1 MFNSLNFDYKFDQ
14 YKIIDH
20 YKDATK
26 NEFSKNF
33 IGVHNMKYL
42 EAGIC
47 YGLTH
52 LFLRYAHINKEKQYV
67 TNFYRDI
74 KAAKKSSTKN
84 PKKDILINQHFY
96 TASKIQMRS
105 AKAVN
110 INNSIANF
118 HYTNQLNNEKSK
130 DYINRLFELNRVI
143 FLAHNLSEK
152 NIKEFKLNL
161 NELYDYSYSVK
172 PKAESLK
179 KNISAKTVLLA
190 KYAREVKKYCSK
202 YTKNDLSANY
212 IAKFFTLTKKY
223 HIELIKNSIIE
234 DHNKHG
240 IRYDSY
246 TTIDK
251 ATKENHC
258 NIITLAQFKQR
269 ITNRLFKKQDIIC
282 DFLTRYHAMGIS
294 IKHVENKVIFEF
306 FEPNQG
312 LFITTNA
319 KKFFKFIDKMVSQQ
333 ECLMNEKN
341 EPIIEVNTSYADKLH
356 QYPLSDKIKEPRFY
370 KS

>member
-1 MFNSLNFDYKFDQ
+1 MFSSLNFNYKFNQ

-20 YKDATK
+20 YKDVTK

-33 IGVHNMKYL
+33 IGAHNMKSL

-52 LFLRYAHINKEKQYV
+52 LFLRYAHINKEKKYV
-67 TNFYRDI
+67 TNFYHDI
-74 KAAKKSSTKN
+74 KAAKKLSTN
-84 PKKDILINQHFY
+84 KDILINHHFY
-96 TASKIQMRS
+96 TASKIQMLTT
-105 AKAVN
+105 KAVN

-118 HYTNQLNNEKSK
+118 HYTDQLNNEKSK

-143 FLAHNLSEK
+143 FLEHNLNEK
-152 NIKEFKLNL
+152 DIKEFKLNL
-161 NELYDYSYSVK
+161 NELYDYSYPVK
-172 PKAESLK
+172 SKEESLK
-179 KNISAKTVLLA
+179 KNIPTENFLLA

-202 YTKNDLSANY
+202 YSGNDLSANY
-212 IAKFFTLTKKY
+212 IGNFFALMKKY
-223 HIELIKNSIIE
+223 HIELIKNPIIE
-234 DHNKHG
+234 DNNKHG

-246 TTIDK
+246 TTIDGI
-251 ATKENHC
+251 TKENHC
-258 NIITLAQFKQR
+258 NVITLAQFKQR
-269 ITNRLFKKQDIIC
+269 ITNRLFKKQDTIC

-294 IKHVENKVIFEF
+294 IKHAENKVVFEF
-306 FEPNQG
+306 FEPNKG
-312 LFITTNA
+312 LFITTNE
-319 KKFFKFIDKMVSQQ
+319 KKFFKFIDKIVSQQ

-356 QYPLSDKIKEPRFY
+356 QYPLSDKIKEPQFY